1 MSNLEEPQTMD
12 VVMELIV
19 HSGNAKSIGMEALD
33 ASKQGDFLLARQKL
47 EEADQEL
54 LVAHQAQTSL
64 LKQEASG
71 QTIFVSLLM
80 VHGQDHL
87 MNAITFLDLAR
98 ELVEV
103 YQNMK
108 PAAKG

>member
-1 MSNLEEPQTMD
+1 MCNLEEPQTMD
-12 VVMELIV
+12 VVLDLIV

-33 ASKQGDFLLARQKL
+33 ASKQGDFPLARQKL
-47 EEADQEL
+47 EEADEEL
-54 LVAHQAQTSL
+54 LVAHQAQTNL

-108 PAAKG
+108 VTTKG